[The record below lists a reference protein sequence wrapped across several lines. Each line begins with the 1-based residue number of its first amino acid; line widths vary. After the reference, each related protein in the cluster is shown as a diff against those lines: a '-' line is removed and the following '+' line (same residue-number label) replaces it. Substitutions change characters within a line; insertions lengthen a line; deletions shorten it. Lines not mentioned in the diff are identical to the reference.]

1 MLLDRCGVYL
11 EYTRR
16 YEVHGNGRPISLP
29 LGYSSL
35 EVCCGQVETSS
46 KDFELVYGEK
56 LSDSPSD

>member
-16 YEVHGNGRPISLP
+16 YEVHGNGRPI
-29 LGYSSL
+29 GYSSL

-56 LSDSPSD
+56 LSGSPSD